1 MLFKLLV
8 LCLSFFFI
16 FSCNSET
23 KATIDKIN
31 LQLSNGVHI
40 VIEKTNLESSHI
52 GIFSNHDFTHSY
64 SYKLHLIDKGVN
76 WDGGS
81 GEPKGLIF
89 CKDSIFLYSLKEKFF
104 TNDALVRKD
113 STIKSESYYQVVEVY
128 QKHEDQRYLF
138 NMMGQD
144 FWVDISENEYLLRKH
159 DCEEF
164 AIPNDGELTL

>member
-52 GIFSNHDFTHSY
+52 GIFSNHDSTHSY
-64 SYKLHLIDKGVN
+64 SYKLHLTDKGVN

-89 CKDSIFLYSLKEKFF
+89 CKDSIFLYSLKEKF
-104 TNDALVRKD
+104 L
-113 STIKSESYYQVVEVY
+113 
-128 QKHEDQRYLF
+128 L
-138 NMMGQD
+138 MM
-144 FWVDISENEYLLRKH
+144 L
-159 DCEEF
+159 
-164 AIPNDGELTL
+164 